1 MSVSEITQ
9 MPANRRRLVDG
20 KLLRCGYTTGT
31 CAAAAAK
38 AATEMLLSS
47 QLIKEVSIIVP
58 SGETPEFEIL
68 NADFSENSVS
78 CAIKKDSGDDPDVT
92 DGVLVYAT
100 ATRISKGIKID
111 GGEGV
116 GRVTKPGLD
125 QPVGNA
131 AINSVPRMM
140 IEKEILSVCEKYNY
154 IKGISVIIAIP
165 GGDELARRTFNTHL
179 GITGGLSILG
189 TSGIVEPM
197 SNTALIGAI
206 RTELQ
211 VLAASGDNKLLLTIG
226 NFGERFA
233 QEILKLP
240 LTNQI
245 KCGNLIGETLAA
257 AVELNFKQIM
267 IIGHIGKLV
276 KLGLGVINTHSSNG
290 DGRREAL
297 IACALRAG
305 ADIEL
310 LRKLDDCVTTESGIA
325 LIREAGLL
333 SESMSILGNAIE
345 DTLKRHIPPEIQ
357 IEYVCFIEDEILI
370 QSREDKDMFSVTATP
385 RHCGLDPQSPTPRHC
400 GLDPQS
406 PT

>member
-1 MSVSEITQ
+1 MSINEKAQ

-47 QLIKEVSIIVP
+47 QLIEEISIIVP
-58 SGETPEFEIL
+58 NGETPEFEIL
-68 NADFSENSVS
+68 NADFNENSAS

-140 IEKEILSVCEKYNY
+140 IEKEILSVCEKCNY
-154 IKGISVIIAIP
+154 IEGISVIISIP
-165 GGDELARRTFNTHL
+165 GGEELAGRTFNSHL

-206 RTELQ
+206 RTEMQ
-211 VLAASGDNKLLLTIG
+211 VLRATGENKLLLTIG

-233 QEILKLP
+233 KDILKLP

-257 AVELNFKQIM
+257 AAELNFQQIV

-276 KLGLGVINTHSSNG
+276 KLGLGITNTHSSNG
-290 DGRREAL
+290 DGRCEAL
-297 IACALRAG
+297 ITCALRAG
-305 ADIEL
+305 ADIKL

-333 SESMSILGNAIE
+333 FEAMSILGSAIE

-357 IEYVCFIEDEILI
+357 VEYVCFIEDEILT
-370 QSREDKDMFSVTATP
+370 QSKKDRFPVSSTP
-385 RHCGLDPQSPTPRHC
+385 HNCGLDPQSPT
-400 GLDPQS
+400 
-406 PT
+406 